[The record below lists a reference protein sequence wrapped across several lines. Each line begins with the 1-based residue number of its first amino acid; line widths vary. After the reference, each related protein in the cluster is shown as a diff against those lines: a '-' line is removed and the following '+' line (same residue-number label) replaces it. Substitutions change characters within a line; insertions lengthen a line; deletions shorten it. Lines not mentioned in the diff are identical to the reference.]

1 MPFQID
7 PNNYYASYLSA
18 ANQLEGI
25 IGGDAARP
33 QMELIRGGAA
43 QGNIE
48 QVKAALKT
56 LNAMA
61 EQSGKAQLA
70 KQESLSKAVDNYNS
84 NVGEAIGKRLEISP
98 DIQAKVDEAKSKGDL
113 NLAASI
119 IKGALNAPQG
129 ADNSDAAQKERDAKE
144 LKIRQLTQRL
154 TSTQNIL
161 NDPQLEDT
169 FGRSLPVRKY
179 QEYTSGTGSQIRAQ
193 LESLKGSF
201 LSGGMAEMKAGAG
214 STGNPSSTEA
224 EAIAKS
230 VSPLSLEMPVSA
242 AKQELMSITNKTV
255 RSLKELGANPAI
267 YTSKETLN
275 AYNKSPD
282 ASPLAPSGDVVKPTT
297 ATPASGNAPTGSGVV
312 NNPKSFLEL
321 FNKAK

>member
-7 PNNYYASYLSA
+7 PNNYYATYLSA
-18 ANQLEGI
+18 ANELEGM
-25 IGGDAARP
+25 IGGNAARP

-43 QGNIE
+43 QGNID

-61 EQSGKAQLA
+61 EQVGKSRLAQE
-70 KQESLSKAVDNYNS
+70 ESRNKAVDYYNS
-84 NVGEAIGKRLEISP
+84 NVGEAIGKGVEISP
-98 DIQAKVDEAKSKGDL
+98 NIQAKVDEAKSKGDL

-129 ADNSDAAQKERDAKE
+129 ADNSVAAQKERDAKE

-154 TSTQNIL
+154 TSTQGIL
-161 NDPQLEDT
+161 RDPELEDT
-169 FGRSLPVRKY
+169 FGRSLPVRKF

-193 LESLKGSF
+193 LESLDGSF
-201 LSGGMAEMKAGAG
+201 LSGGMAEMKEGAG
-214 STGNPSSTEA
+214 STGNPSAGESA
-224 EAIAKS
+224 AIARAQ
-230 VSPLSLEMPVSA
+230 SPISLGMKPNA
-242 AKQELMSITNKTV
+242 ARQELLSITNKTI

-267 YTSKETLN
+267 YTSPETLN

-282 ASPLAPSGDVVKPTT
+282 ASLLAPSGDVVKPPTV
-297 ATPASGNAPTGSGVV
+297 AGGNIPTGSEVV
-312 NNPKSFLEL
+312 NKSKSFLEL
-321 FNKAK
+321 FNQAK

>member
-18 ANQLEGI
+18 ANQLEGM

-144 LKIRQLTQRL
+144 LKIKQLTERL
-154 TSTQNIL
+154 TATQNIL
-161 NDPQLEDT
+161 RDPELEDT
-169 FGRSLPVRKY
+169 FGRSLPIRAF
-179 QEYTSGTGSQIRAQ
+179 QESTAGTGSQIRAQ
-193 LESLKGSF
+193 LKSLDGSF
-201 LSGGMAEMKAGAG
+201 LSGGLAEMKAGAG
-214 STGNPSSTEA
+214 STGNPSAIEA
-224 EAIAKS
+224 EAIARS
-230 VSPLSLEMPVSA
+230 QSPISLGMQAKA
-242 AKQELMSITNKTV
+242 ARKELLSITNKTI

-267 YTSKETLN
+267 YTSPETLN
-275 AYNKSPD
+275 AYNESPD
-282 ASPLAPSGDVVKPTT
+282 ASKLAPSGDVVKPTT
-297 ATPASGNAPTGSGVV
+297 ATPASGNAQTGSGVV

>member
-18 ANQLEGI
+18 ANQLEGM

-70 KQESLSKAVDNYNS
+70 QQESLSKAADNYNS

-98 DIQAKVDEAKSKGDL
+98 DIQAKVDEAKSRGDL

-119 IKGALNAPQG
+119 IKGALNAPQS

-161 NDPQLEDT
+161 NDPQLSDT

-214 STGNPSSTEA
+214 STGNPSATEA

-275 AYNKSPD
+275 AYNNSPD
-282 ASPLAPSGDVVKPTT
+282 ASPLAPSTDVVNPPTAN
-297 ATPASGNAPTGSGVV
+297 ATGGNIPTGSGVS
-312 NNPKSFLEL
+312 NKFKSFLEL
-321 FNKAK
+321 FNQAK